1 MAEPTTRIGNRPG
14 PGGGPPRTGRGGGG
28 RGGRP
33 GGGGGGQG
41 NGGGENRRIY
51 VLPESTEKL
60 VRDAAVV
67 HSGLQVSKFVEWK
80 REGKGSKPDRG
91 AAFRAACVTVA
102 KLSNLLGAWHARRTM
117 WLQALGERAKS
128 LVVKAKTPCVLWLAA
143 PTPLE
148 LGFCL
153 HHTYGLPYL
162 PGTGL
167 KGLARAAMRRSLF
180 GVPEVELASSPKHTV
195 PEPVQREV
203 PEPGKRNDRDPMDE
217 LFGEGGDKG
226 WAGKVDFLDGIP
238 LEAGCLEQEVM
249 SPHHPDY
256 YQGLHPLRARSAPRY
271 PVMSPHHPDYYQ
283 GKSPIPHD
291 CEDPIPL
298 PFLRIKPG
306 ARFEIA
312 LVARGNLGNED
323 AKSALRD
330 AEKYLLQGLEEM
342 GLGAKTSSGYGLF
355 QRAASAS
362 VSSTREQAGRES
374 APPEKKTVN
383 GAVIE
388 RFDRNEDRI
397 VFKSPD
403 GSTYEASIKFCQQR
417 FGINPGSLNQLRRDQ
432 VRFQLEVEGGR
443 VIGVYRH

>member
-1 MAEPTTRIGNRPG
+1 MPEPTTRIGNRPG
-14 PGGGPPRTGRGGGG
+14 PSGGPPRTGRGGGG
-28 RGGRP
+28 GHR
-33 GGGGGGQG
+33 GGGGGGHG

-67 HSGLQVSKFVEWK
+67 HPGLQISKFVEWK
-80 REGKGSKPDRG
+80 DEGKGPKQDRG
-91 AAFRAACVTVA
+91 AFQKACVTVA
-102 KLSNLLGAWHARRTM
+102 KLSNLLVAWQARRTK
-117 WLQALGERAKS
+117 WLQALAERGKS

-153 HHTYGLPYL
+153 HHTYGVPYL
-162 PGTGL
+162 PGSGL
-167 KGLARAAMRRSLF
+167 KGLARAAMRRSIL
-180 GVPEVELASSPKHTV
+180 GVPQVEWANASTDELAGLTAKRKDEPKEQPD
-195 PEPVQREV
+195 PETPI
-203 PEPGKRNDRDPMDE
+203 KE

-249 SPHHPDY
+249 SPHH
-256 YQGLHPLRARSAPRY
+256 AN
-271 PVMSPHHPDYYQ
+271 YYQ

-291 CEDPIPL
+291 CEDPMPL

-312 LVARGNLGNED
+312 LVARGNLGDED

-397 VFKSPD
+397 VFKAPD

-432 VRFQLEVEGGR
+432 VRFRLEVEGDR
-443 VIGVYRH
+443 VTGVYRI

>member
-1 MAEPTTRIGNRPG
+1 MPERTTQIRNPSG
-14 PGGGPPRTGRGGGG
+14 PGGGPPRTSRGGGG
-28 RGGRP
+28 GSGHRGSR
-33 GGGGGGQG
+33 GGGQG
-41 NGGGENRRIY
+41 NGGKDHQRIP
-51 VLPESTEKL
+51 VIPESTQKL
-60 VRDAAVV
+60 LKNAGVV
-67 HSGLQVSKFVEWK
+67 HPALQISKFVEW
-80 REGKGSKPDRG
+80 REERTEPKPDREAFQKAYE
-91 AAFRAACVTVA
+91 AAA
-102 KLSNLLGAWHARRTM
+102 KLRELAEKWRERRSN
-117 WLQALGERAKS
+117 WLRSSGERART
-128 LVVKAKTPCVLWLAA
+128 LVVEATTPCVLWLAA

-162 PGTGL
+162 PGSGL
-167 KGLARAAMRRSLF
+167 KGLARAAMRRSIP
-180 GVPEVELASSPKHTV
+180 GVPQVELASQSTDELARLTAKRKDEPKEKPD
-195 PEPVQREV
+195 PETSI
-203 PEPGKRNDRDPMDE
+203 KE

-238 LEAGCLEQEVM
+238 LWAGCLEQEVM
-249 SPHHPDY
+249 SPHHPN
-256 YQGLHPLRARSAPRY
+256 
-271 PVMSPHHPDYYQ
+271 YYQ

-312 LVARGNLGNED
+312 LVARGNLGDED
-323 AKSALRD
+323 AKSALRE

-355 QRAASAS
+355 QRAPSAS

-388 RFDRNEDRI
+388 HFDRNEDRI
-397 VFKSPD
+397 VFKAPD
-403 GSTYEASIKFCQQR
+403 GSTYQASMKFCQQR
-417 FGINPGSLNQLRRDQ
+417 FGINPGSLKQLRQEQR
-432 VRFQLEVEGGR
+432 RFRLEVEGDQ
-443 VIGVYRH
+443 VVGVYRM

>member
-1 MAEPTTRIGNRPG
+1 MPEPTTRIGNRPG
-14 PGGGPPRTGRGGGG
+14 PSGGPPRTGRGEGGG
-28 RGGRP
+28 HRGAK
-33 GGGGGGQG
+33 GGGHG
-41 NGGGENRRIY
+41 NGGGENRRID

-67 HSGLQVSKFVEWK
+67 HPGLQISKFVEWK
-80 REGKGSKPDRG
+80 REGKGFKPDRG
-91 AAFRAACVTVA
+91 AAFRAACATVA
-102 KLSNLLGAWHARRTM
+102 KLSNLLDAWHARRTM

-153 HHTYGLPYL
+153 HHTYGVPYL
-162 PGTGL
+162 PGSGL
-167 KGLARAAMRRSLF
+167 KGLARAAMRRSIL
-180 GVPEVELASSPKHTV
+180 GVPQVEWANASTDELAGLTAKRKDEPKQQPD
-195 PEPVQREV
+195 PETPI
-203 PEPGKRNDRDPMDE
+203 KE

-238 LEAGCLEQEVM
+238 LEAGCLQQEVM
-249 SPHHPDY
+249 SPHH
-256 YQGLHPLRARSAPRY
+256 AS
-271 PVMSPHHPDYYQ
+271 YYQ

-312 LVARGNLGNED
+312 LVARGNLGDED

-397 VFKSPD
+397 VFKAPD

-432 VRFQLEVEGGR
+432 VRFQLEVEGDR
-443 VIGVYRH
+443 VTGVYRI

>member
-1 MAEPTTRIGNRPG
+1 MPEPTTRIGNRPG
-14 PGGGPPRTGRGGGG
+14 PSGGPPRTGKGGGG
-28 RGGRP
+28 GHR
-33 GGGGGGQG
+33 GGGGGGHG

-67 HSGLQVSKFVEWK
+67 HTGLQVSKFVEWK

-102 KLSNLLGAWHARRTM
+102 KLSNLLVAWHARRTK
-117 WLQALGERAKS
+117 WLQALGERGKS

-153 HHTYGLPYL
+153 HHTYGVPYL
-162 PGTGL
+162 PGSGL
-167 KGLARAAMRRSLF
+167 KGLARAAMRRSIL
-180 GVPEVELASSPKHTV
+180 GVPQVEWANASTDEQAGLTAKRKDEPKEKPD
-195 PEPVQREV
+195 PETPI
-203 PEPGKRNDRDPMDE
+203 KE

-238 LEAGCLEQEVM
+238 LEAGCLEQE
-249 SPHHPDY
+249 
-256 YQGLHPLRARSAPRY
+256 
-271 PVMSPHHPDYYQ
+271 VMSPHHPDYYQ

-312 LVARGNLGNED
+312 LVARGNLGDED

-330 AEKYLLQGLEEM
+330 AEKYLLQGLSDM

-355 QRAASAS
+355 EIEPTDEPA
-362 VSSTREQAGRES
+362 SSTARGQARAEAATTGPVS
-374 APPEKKTVN
+374 GPATKKTIE
-383 GAVIE
+383 GAVIDS
-388 RFDRNEDRI
+388 FDSKTDRL
-397 VFKSPD
+397 VFKAPD
-403 GSTYEASIKFCQQR
+403 GSSYEVSIRFCRQK
-417 FGINPGSLNQLRRDQ
+417 FGINPGGLNHWRRE
-432 VRFQLEVEGGR
+432 RTPFRLEVEGGR

>member
-41 NGGGENRRIY
+41 NGGGENHRIL
-51 VLPESTEKL
+51 VVPESTRNL
-60 VRDAAVV
+60 VRAAAVV
-67 HSGLQVSKFVEWK
+67 HPGLQISKLVEWRHESK
-80 REGKGSKPDRG
+80 EPKPDR
-91 AAFRAACVTVA
+91 AAFQKACAALA
-102 KLSNLLGAWHARRTM
+102 KLSELVRAWRARRTN
-117 WLQALGERAKS
+117 WLRVLGERART
-128 LVVKAKTPCVLWLAA
+128 LIVEAKTPCVLWLAA

-180 GVPEVELASSPKHTV
+180 GVPEAELASSPKHTV

-217 LFGEGGDKG
+217 LFGKGGDKG

-238 LEAGCLEQEVM
+238 LENTLLELEVM
-249 SPHHPDY
+249 SPHHAKY
-256 YQGLHPLRARSAPRY
+256 YQGQS
-271 PVMSPHHPDYYQ
+271 
-283 GKSPIPHD
+283 GIPHD

-298 PFLRIKPG
+298 PFLRIAPG
-306 ARFEIA
+306 SCFEIA
-312 LVARGNLGNED
+312 LVARGNLADEGAE
-323 AKSALRD
+323 SALRD

-397 VFKSPD
+397 VFKAPD

-432 VRFQLEVEGGR
+432 VRFQLEVEGDR

>member
-1 MAEPTTRIGNRPG
+1 
-14 PGGGPPRTGRGGGG
+14 
-28 RGGRP
+28 
-33 GGGGGGQG
+33 
-41 NGGGENRRIY
+41 
-51 VLPESTEKL
+51 VPESTRNL
-60 VRDAAVV
+60 VRAAAVV
-67 HSGLQVSKFVEWK
+67 HPGLQISKFVEWRHESK
-80 REGKGSKPDRG
+80 EPKPDR
-91 AAFRAACVTVA
+91 AAFQKACAALA
-102 KLSNLLGAWHARRTM
+102 KLSELVRAWRARRTN
-117 WLQALGERAKS
+117 WLRVLGERART
-128 LVVKAKTPCVLWLAA
+128 LIVEAKTPCVLWLAA

-167 KGLARAAMRRSLF
+167 KGLARAAMRRSIL
-180 GVPEVELASSPKHTV
+180 GVTQVEWANASTDELAGLTAKRKDEPKEQPD
-195 PEPVQREV
+195 PETPI
-203 PEPGKRNDRDPMDE
+203 KE

-249 SPHHPDY
+249 SPHHASY
-256 YQGLHPLRARSAPRY
+256 YQGES
-271 PVMSPHHPDYYQ
+271 Q
-283 GKSPIPHD
+283 FPHD

-312 LVARGNLGNED
+312 LVARGNLGDED

-397 VFKSPD
+397 VFKAPD

-432 VRFQLEVEGGR
+432 VRFQLEVEGDR